1 MQHLVKRTVFSL
13 VLACLCSG
21 SLLADEV
28 VSPSPALPADQV
40 QIEAALRPLVKIA
53 SQGDKSAPEQIASQI
68 KSLAGKTGNDP
79 RLHYLH
85 GLSLLKNFRHAEAM
99 AAMKAGANHKIYY
112 FPIHHFLIYE
122 QVREKKYDAAIEGL
136 VDLSARIGDPGQV
149 WTSEVDRLDAARW
162 LGRMVVFLSGPCG
175 ETDVSARMKAVELVI
190 RTQLTPLYEGEMDTG
205 VDELHAEHRELQVSL
220 LSTEDQAAAKKREEA
235 RATAEAEQK
244 VIEQRKDLSLSARQ
258 NEAVLQEQVREID
271 SQLAALEAQY
281 TALETTQERLT
292 SQIKSVR
299 NEIIGLPFTF
309 ELARLAAPNRFAGP
323 NRGAGGFRQAIALD
337 EAIAIKELELQGY
350 LVDFQANTER
360 QRKILLAAEQ
370 AMAAR
375 RQAAALYQQ
384 SSSQELEKANG
395 LARWDKRL
403 KKSSKRSAATIDR
416 KTDFVR
422 TRISSLSSYESF
434 NAANELA
441 DYADALGIGPQNP

>member
-28 VSPSPALPADQV
+28 VSPSPALPVDQV

-99 AAMKAGANHKIYY
+99 AAMQAGANHKIYY

-175 ETDVSARMKAVELVI
+175 EAEVSGRMKAVELVI
-190 RTQLTPLYEGEMDTG
+190 RTQLTPLYEGEMDAG

-244 VIEQRKDLSLSARQ
+244 VIEQRKDLSLSSRQ
-258 NEAVLQEQVREID
+258 NEAVLEEQVREID

-299 NEIIGLPFTF
+299 NEILGLPFTY
-309 ELARLAAPNRFAGP
+309 ELARLASPS
-323 NRGAGGFRQAIALD
+323 RGLIGVQAALSLND
-337 EAIAIKELELQGY
+337 AIAIKELELQDY
-350 LVDFQANTER
+350 LVDFQANSEK
-360 QRKILLAAEQ
+360 QRKVLVAAEK
-370 AMAAR
+370 AIAAR
-375 RQAAALYQQ
+375 KLVAAQYQQ
-384 SSSQELEKANG
+384 SSSQELERASG
-395 LARWDKRL
+395 LARWDKLL
-403 KKSSKRSAATIDR
+403 KRKTKRSTATIDR

-434 NAANELA
+434 NATNELA
-441 DYADALGIGPQNP
+441 EYADALGIGPQNP

>member
-1 MQHLVKRTVFSL
+1 MQHLFKRTVFSL
-13 VLACLCSG
+13 ILACLCSG
-21 SLLADEV
+21 RLLADEV
-28 VSPSPALPADQV
+28 VSPSPALPVDQV

-85 GLSLLKNFRHAEAM
+85 GLALLKNFRHAEAIT
-99 AAMKAGANHKIYY
+99 AMQAGADHKVYY

-122 QVREKKYDAAIEGL
+122 QVREKKYEAAIESL

-149 WTSEVDRLDAARW
+149 WTSEEDRLEAARW
-162 LGRMVVFLSGPCG
+162 LGRMVVYLSGPCG
-175 ETDVSARMKAVELVI
+175 EIDVFARMQAAEQAI
-190 RTQLTPLYEGEMDTG
+190 RSQLTPLYETELDAG
-205 VDELHAEHRELQVSL
+205 VNELHEEYRELQIAL
-220 LSTEDQAAAKKREEA
+220 LSTEDQAAAKKRAEA
-235 RATAEAEQK
+235 KATAEAEQK

-299 NEIIGLPFTF
+299 NEIIGLPLTY
-309 ELARLAAPNRFAGP
+309 ELSRLAS
-323 NRGAGGFRQAIALD
+323 RGRGLVGTQPSLAMN

-350 LVDFQANTER
+350 LVDFQANSEK
-360 QRKILLAAEQ
+360 QRKILAGAEQ
-370 AMAAR
+370 AIAAR
-375 RQAAALYQQ
+375 KLVAAQYQQ
-384 SSSQELEKANG
+384 SSSKEIERATG
-395 LARWDKRL
+395 LARWDKLL
-403 KKSSKRSAATIDR
+403 KKTSKRSAATIDR

-441 DYADALGIGPQNP
+441 DYADALGIGAQNP

>member
-1 MQHLVKRTVFSL
+1 MQQLVKRALFSL
-13 VLACLCSG
+13 ICVCLSPG
-21 SLLADEV
+21 ILSADEV
-28 VSPSPALPADQV
+28 VSPSPALPVDQV

-53 SQGDKSAPEQIASQI
+53 TQGDKSAPEQIASQI

-99 AAMKAGANHKIYY
+99 AAMQAGANHKIYY

-122 QVREKKYDAAIEGL
+122 QIREKKYEAAIESL
-136 VDLSARIGDPGQV
+136 VELSARIGDPGQV

-175 ETDVSARMKAVELVI
+175 VTGASARVRAVELLI
-190 RTQLTPLYEGEMDTG
+190 RDQLTPLYEAEMDAG
-205 VDELHAEHRELQVSL
+205 VNELHAEHRELQVSL

-258 NEAVLQEQVREID
+258 NEAVLHEQAREID
-271 SQLAALEAQY
+271 SQLAALETQY
-281 TALETTQERLT
+281 TTLEATQERLT

-299 NEIIGLPFTF
+299 NEIIGLPLTY
-309 ELARLAAPNRFAGP
+309 ELARLARPIG
-323 NRGAGGFRQAIALD
+323 GAGGFRRAIALD
-337 EAIAIKELELQGY
+337 EAIAIKELELQAY
-350 LVDFQANTER
+350 LVDFQANTEK
-360 QRKILLAAEQ
+360 QRKILAAAELALAARKQ
-370 AMAAR
+370 VAA
-375 RQAAALYQQ
+375 QYQQ
-384 SSSQELEKANG
+384 SSSQELVKANG
-395 LARWDKRL
+395 LARWDKLL

-434 NAANELA
+434 NATNELA
-441 DYADALGIGPQNP
+441 DYADTLGLIPQNP